1 MTPEQQEKELTAKV
15 LTNKI
20 AEVKLLSDD
29 LFRKEQQNKSLLHE
43 LRLANEIIKVQE
55 ALLDKRLTLINKM
68 KKDGYTNGK

>member
-1 MTPEQQEKELTAKV
+1 MTAHEQETTLNAKV

-20 AEVKLLSDD
+20 AEVKELDEL

-43 LRLANEIIKVQE
+43 LRLANDIIKVQE
-55 ALLDKRLTLINKM
+55 ALLDQRLTLINKM